1 MNKKTMT
8 RAHLVAVIDRVWPE
22 NALWERRS
30 MLEMVL
36 GEMTDAL
43 VRGDNVQLS
52 GFGQFRVSAKQQRI
66 GRNPR
71 TGVETAITPRRVL
84 TFKASKALAIS
95 AQSGSVR
102 RPGGSHV
109 RAGGVRTGNKAAAH
123 ARREPTEA

>member
-8 RAHLVAVIDRVWPE
+8 RAHLIAVIDRVWPE
-22 NALWERRS
+22 NTLSERRS

-84 TFKASKALAIS
+84 TFKASKAMALLVNSLS
-95 AQSGSVR
+95 A
-102 RPGGSHV
+102 PCKGSHS
-109 RAGGVRTGNKAAAH
+109 G
-123 ARREPTEA
+123 

>member
-1 MNKKTMT
+1 
-8 RAHLVAVIDRVWPE
+8 
-22 NALWERRS
+22 

-52 GFGQFRVSAKQQRI
+52 GFGQFRVSAKKQRI

-84 TFKASKALAIS
+84 TFKASKAMALHVNSGLA
-95 AQSGSVR
+95 
-102 RPGGSHV
+102 PCKGSHS
-109 RAGGVRTGNKAAAH
+109 G
-123 ARREPTEA
+123 